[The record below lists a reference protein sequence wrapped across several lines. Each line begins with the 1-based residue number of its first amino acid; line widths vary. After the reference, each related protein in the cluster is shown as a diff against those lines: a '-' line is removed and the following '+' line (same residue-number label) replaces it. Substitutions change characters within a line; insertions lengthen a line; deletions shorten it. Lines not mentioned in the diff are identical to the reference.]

1 MPPNPEFVYCT
12 ICGMPLEGDCVVL
25 SGPHWPRADASSSL
39 NVADKDV
46 IRYEAEAESYYGKLL
61 LLPDEEEV
69 RPQEAYDV
77 NPQPEDPPDATARM
91 HHGIHPACED
101 MANRV
106 IKSSPHAKIHSIGDL
121 WLTLERRCAGYLKQ
135 GRRQRPR
142 PRDDNYVPPIP
153 NKETGKLDFDG
164 YYVPSHCLLQYGDEW
179 EGWWDKDPIE
189 IPDLTSRLISNL
201 EKVSA
206 NPKTQVP
213 DSTEAS
219 PEEIKNHIRSFLQ
232 DGPLSLECTYVM
244 PQSQWAEVFFQIP
257 FLWDLDTKAIHERT
271 GSNKIDLEK
280 WDWEKLTRQVMSPP
294 QPSAHDASMY
304 NEDESVWNYSK
315 VGLDVPGG
323 FTNRRRIWQILE
335 DMRPN
340 CVQG

>member
-12 ICGMPLEGDCVVL
+12 ICGMPLKGDCVVL
-25 SGPHWPRADASSSL
+25 SGPHWPHADASSSL
-39 NVADKDV
+39 KVADKDV
-46 IRYEAEAESYYGKLL
+46 VRYEAEAESYYGKLL

-77 NPQPEDPPDATARM
+77 NPQPENPLDARAKM
-91 HHGIHPACED
+91 YHGIHAACED

-121 WLTLERRCAGYLKQ
+121 WLTLERRCAGYLEQ

-142 PRDDNYVPPIP
+142 PRDDNYVPPIL
-153 NKETGKLDFDG
+153 NKETGKLGFDG

-201 EKVSA
+201 EKVA
-206 NPKTQVP
+206 GTPKTQVM
-213 DSTEAS
+213 DSMEAS
-219 PEEIKNHIRSFLQ
+219 PEEINNHICSFLQ
-232 DGPLSLECTYVM
+232 NGPLSLECTYIM
-244 PQSQWAEVFFQIP
+244 PQSQWAEVFFKIP
-257 FLWDLDTKAIHERT
+257 FLWDLDTKAEYERT
-271 GSNKIDLEK
+271 GSSKADLEM

-304 NEDESVWNYSK
+304 NEDESVWSYSN

-340 CVQG
+340 